1 MATTKVPEVRDIMRI
16 ERIGENVFYLPTA
29 YMYYEVLTAKNTQ
42 RCTFI
47 WTMIKIIFFALF

>member
-29 YMYYEVLTAKNTQ
+29 YMYYEVLTAKIP
-42 RCTFI
+42 RGVP
-47 WTMIKIIFFALF
+47 LFGQ